1 VDTLFESLEKKLV
14 LVIAP
19 AGYGKTSLLVDFID
33 VLEFPVCWYSI
44 SAHDQDPLRFF
55 AHFISSIQQKFP
67 DFGQSSLTALHNAS
81 EGTLDLHYLVSTVIN
96 DAFTNIAEHFVITL
110 EDFHLVDDVDPISE
124 FISDFIQGIDD
135 NCTVIITSRKLLTL
149 PDMTLLVARNMVGG
163 ISYQELAFT
172 PEDIQHLY
180 LQNHQQSL
188 TDDTA
193 KTFADQTEGW
203 ITGLR
208 LVVLSIRQ
216 REDLERIL
224 SNLPDNNRYVM
235 EYLVEEV
242 LSQQPLAIQEY
253 LLATSILNRFC
264 APLCDVVCA
273 SSTSSE
279 LREIQGEEFIEWI
292 EIVSK

>member
-1 VDTLFESLEKKLV
+1 MHYWVKK
-14 LVIAP
+14 
-19 AGYGKTSLLVDFID
+19 
-33 VLEFPVCWYSI
+33 
-44 SAHDQDPLRFF
+44 
-55 AHFISSIQQKFP
+55 
-67 DFGQSSLTALHNAS
+67 
-81 EGTLDLHYLVSTVIN
+81 
-96 DAFTNIAEHFVITL
+96 
-110 EDFHLVDDVDPISE
+110 
-124 FISDFIQGIDD
+124 
-135 NCTVIITSRKLLTL
+135 
-149 PDMTLLVARNMVGG
+149 
-163 ISYQELAFT
+163 
-172 PEDIQHLY
+172 
-180 LQNHQQSL
+180 
-188 TDDTA
+188 
-193 KTFADQTEGW
+193 TEGW